1 MSYSLLAFGVD
12 VNMKVLN
19 SVPAHLDGLIVNL
32 VSHFSFLVLVMVIP
46 LYFCSF
52 LNQL

>member
-1 MSYSLLAFGVD
+1 MSYSLLASGAD
-12 VNMKVLN
+12 VNMNVLN

-46 LYFCSF
+46 FVLLFFS
-52 LNQL
+52 

>member
-1 MSYSLLAFGVD
+1 M
-12 VNMKVLN
+12 NMKVLN

-46 LYFCSF
+46 FVLLFFS
-52 LNQL
+52 